1 MWHSKVRIWFCY
13 CSGRSRCCSVGSC
26 HLPQAWQKK
35 KKNILW
41 FAIFRYWLQSLFL
54 SRNIDSPLC
63 YSWTSLCFSSFLQ
76 GSVPYFISVAMTQKP
91 LCMTMAAQNMD
102 SSRSIINSGAET
114 TRSSQRTSVASPVT
128 VSNLFSCV
136 FLEPSLG

>member
-1 MWHSKVRIWFCY
+1 MLLQWPESLLQCGFMPPATGV
-13 CSGRSRCCSVGSC
+13 
-26 HLPQAWQKK
+26 AKK
-35 KKNILW
+35 KRKNILW